1 MLLLVDSG
9 STHSFVSKAF
19 AERVHAQTIPVPAVE
34 VCVANGERMTCNSM
48 VQGLNWWIQGHPFTT
63 DMRQL
68 ELGAYGGVL
77 GMDWLEQFSPMS
89 CHWLDKTLTFEH
101 HGAMI
106 TLQGVRP
113 KDQQALEEIEPDQL
127 RKWQAGNYILYMVV
141 LDLPRTK
148 EPQPTKVPPSVQGV
162 LDSFTDV
169 FAEPKGLPPHRCY
182 DHAITLVENAQPT
195 NSRPHRY
202 SPLQK
207 DEI

>member
-1 MLLLVDSG
+1 MLLVVDSG
-9 STHSFVSKAF
+9 STHSFISTAF
-19 AERVHAQTIPVPAVE
+19 VERVKATTVDVPAVD
-34 VCVANGERMTCNSM
+34 VRVANGERMVCNRM
-48 VQGLNWWIQGHPFTT
+48 VNGLQWWIQGHTFHT

-68 ELGAYGGVL
+68 DLGAYDGVL

-89 CHWLDKTLTFEH
+89 CHWLEKSLTFVH
-101 HGAMI
+101 QGATI

-127 RKWQAGNYILYMVV
+127 RKWQADNDIWYMDV
-141 LDLPRTK
+141 LDLPRAN
-148 EPQPTKVPPSVQGV
+148 ESQPTKVPPSVQGV

-169 FAEPKGLPPHRCY
+169 FAEPKGLPPHRCC